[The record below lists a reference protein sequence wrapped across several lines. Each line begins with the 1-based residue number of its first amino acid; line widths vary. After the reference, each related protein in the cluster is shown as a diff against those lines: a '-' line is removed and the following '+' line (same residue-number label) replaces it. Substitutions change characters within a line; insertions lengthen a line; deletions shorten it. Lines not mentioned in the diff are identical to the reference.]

1 MILYRN
7 DGIDY
12 LTRQRDELLAAV
24 ELPVSDGWRSSY
36 WKLRRR
42 GSFDFPVLSAA
53 VAVLVTADGTVS
65 SARVVLGAV
74 QSRPV
79 AAIDAG
85 EALVGGALTDASIAA
100 AAELAAHPARPMD
113 NTDFSLVW
121 RKRMVRDL
129 VSYALREVR
138 GDDVRELRRRISRL
152 PLLS

>member
-1 MILYRN
+1 M
-7 DGIDY
+7 
-12 LTRQRDELLAAV
+12 
-24 ELPVSDGWRSSY
+24 
-36 WKLRRR
+36 
-42 GSFDFPVLSAA
+42 
-53 VAVLVTADGTVS
+53 
-65 SARVVLGAV
+65 VLGAV